1 VLGSSKGEK
10 WGGLRAKVSVSL
22 KAEGSGGLKAM
33 ETVQTMELEREV
45 G

>member
-33 ETVQTMELEREV
+33 ETVQTMELAKEV